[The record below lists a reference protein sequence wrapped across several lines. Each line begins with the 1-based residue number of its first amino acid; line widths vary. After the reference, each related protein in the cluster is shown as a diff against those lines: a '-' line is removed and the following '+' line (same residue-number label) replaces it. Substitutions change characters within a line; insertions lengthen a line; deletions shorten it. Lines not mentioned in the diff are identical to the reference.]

1 MKKVKRLKVPKK
13 EIEEDKD
20 DNEEN
25 KEIHVSS
32 LFSNIRYTF
41 VKVGVHLFENRKRFQ
56 ISRKISGILFP
67 LFLSEI
73 I

>member
-32 LFSNIRYTF
+32 LLNIICYTF
-41 VKVGVHLFENRKRFQ
+41 VKVGVHLFEGKGF
-56 ISRKISGILFP
+56 KF
-67 LFLSEI
+67 
-73 I
+73 

>member
-32 LFSNIRYTF
+32 LFNNGRYTF
-41 VKVGVHLFENRKRFQ
+41 VKAGVHLFENRRFQ
-56 ISRKISGILFP
+56 ILRKFSGISCS